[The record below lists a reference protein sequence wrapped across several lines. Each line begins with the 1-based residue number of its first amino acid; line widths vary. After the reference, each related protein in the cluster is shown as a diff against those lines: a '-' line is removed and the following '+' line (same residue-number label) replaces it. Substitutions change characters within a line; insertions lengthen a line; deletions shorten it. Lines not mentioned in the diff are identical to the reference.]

1 MSCRLAGGAPAA
13 QPGEAP
19 GANRRFA
26 AAAACALVTA
36 GIAVAVLSLPEPAPT
51 LAPLAAAHLTLTGL
65 GNPVTAVLI
74 AFRAIDTLLEVAV
87 LLLAVIGIWSLAP
100 DRFWRGRPGLPQRED
115 PDGVLAFF
123 ARLLP
128 PIGILVAIHLFWI
141 GADAPRGEFQSA
153 TVLAAMWI
161 LAMMAGLVDAPPI
174 ERRRLRLLLVGGP
187 AVFLAVG
194 FAGWAMAWGFLAYPP
209 EHAKLLI
216 VAIEVP
222 VTLSVATALVLLVAG
237 PAARAPDRHPPG

>member
-1 MSCRLAGGAPAA
+1 M
-13 QPGEAP
+13 
-19 GANRRFA
+19 
-26 AAAACALVTA
+26 
-36 GIAVAVLSLPEPAPT
+36 AVLSLPEPAPT

-65 GNPVTAVLI
+65 GNPVTAVLM
-74 AFRAIDTLLEVAV
+74 AYRAIDTLLEVAV

-141 GADAPRGEFQSA
+141 GADAPGRRISERYRARRDVDPCDDGRA
-153 TVLAAMWI
+153 RRRAADRTALAA
-161 LAMMAGLVDAPPI
+161 APA
-174 ERRRLRLLLVGGP
+174 RRRTGRLPGDRLCRLGDG
-187 AVFLAVG
+187 L
-194 FAGWAMAWGFLAYPP
+194 GFLAYPP

-222 VTLSVATALVLLVAG
+222 VTLSVATGSSSWWRARRHGRRIDIPRDERHDVVRPVRRGAG
-237 PAARAPDRHPPG
+237 RASASTA